1 MVDGAL
7 YAFYHKP
14 LSYAP
19 LDLAMSYGLS
29 SCVYQEL
36 RQYQFRGDTIWFI
49 VLGFKELE
57 KIGISDILATLI
69 VEQILTWKSFALFC
83 F

>member
-1 MVDGAL
+1 M
-7 YAFYHKP
+7 HSTTKP

-19 LDLAMSYGLS
+19 LDLTMSYDLS

-49 VLGFKELE
+49 VLGVKELE
-57 KIGISDILATLI
+57 KIGIIDILATLI
-69 VEQILTWKSFALFC
+69 VEQILTWKSFAC
-83 F
+83 FASNLKD